1 MLPIGQLTLFLAL
14 GVALLLFFF
23 PLVGVYFRNERLIY
37 SARPLAVWLFLLILL
52 AFILL
57 GYTFWL
63 NDFSYLY
70 IANNSNTQLPWFY
83 QLTAIWGGHEGSM
96 LLWVFMLAFW
106 MMLVVLFTRQMPVEL
121 SSVTLAILG
130 GVIVCFLAFLIFTSS
145 PFARNIFGPIYNG
158 ADLNP
163 LLQDPGLIIHPP
175 LLYLGYVGFS
185 VPFAFVCALLTTG
198 HVDQI
203 SIRWV
208 RPWVLAAWLFLTLG
222 ITIGSW
228 WAYYELGWG
237 GWWFWDP
244 VENASLIPWILG
256 AALLHSLAM
265 TEKRNAFTL
274 WSVLLAIFTFA
285 LSVLGTFLV
294 RSGILT
300 SVHSFA
306 ADPKRGLFIL
316 LILAVITFS
325 GLLLLFLRAHKI
337 KQASSFG
344 LVSKETSILF
354 NNIFFAVGCF
364 VVLLGTLFPLIIDIL
379 ELGKISVGEGYFN
392 QYVVP
397 ISCLLLLVLGVG
409 PLLRFKEDNLARLKK
424 ELTIMAIS
432 SLVLGVGLNYLY
444 AKQLDFWVVV
454 GLTLSVWA
462 FWSIIFEIRHSQ
474 GRRHPGVA
482 GFFRTMW
489 QLNRSRKGMMVGHLG
504 FIALVI
510 GITLTTHYS
519 IERDVL
525 MRVGERIEIKQYGF
539 ELQGLEKLQ
548 GPNYFGDRGTVQV
561 FHQEKPL
568 MMMYPEK
575 RIYTVTGTPLS
586 EVALRASP
594 INDLYVA
601 MAEERG
607 PDTWALRIYVKPFVR
622 WIWIGGGIMAFG
634 AFLSITDY
642 RYRRRRTSR
651 TTGSSATESLTS
663 LT

>member
-14 GVALLLFFF
+14 GVALLLFLF

-106 MMLVVLFTRQMPVEL
+106 MMLVVLFARQMPVEL
-121 SSVTLAILG
+121 SSVTLAVLG
-130 GVIVCFLAFLIFTSS
+130 GIIVCFLAFLIFTSS
-145 PFARNIFGPIYNG
+145 PFARNVFGPIYNG

-203 SIRWV
+203 SIRWM

-337 KQASSFG
+337 KQTSSFS
-344 LVSKETSILF
+344 LVSKESSILF

-409 PLLRFKEDNLARLKK
+409 PLLRFKEDSLGRLKK
-424 ELTIMAIS
+424 ELTIMGIS
-432 SLVLGVGLNYLY
+432 SLVLGVAFSYLY

-454 GLTLSVWA
+454 GLTLSIWA

-474 GRRHPGVA
+474 GRRHPGFT
-482 GFFRTMW
+482 GFFRTLW
-489 QLNRSRKGMMVGHLG
+489 HLNRSRKGMMVGHLG
-504 FIALVI
+504 FIALAI
-510 GITLTTHYS
+510 GVTLTTHYS
-519 IERDVL
+519 IEKDVL
-525 MRVGERIEIKQYGF
+525 MRVGERIEIKRYGF

-561 FHQEKPL
+561 YYKDKPL

-586 EVALRASP
+586 EVALRPSP

-634 AFLSITDY
+634 AFLSMTDY
-642 RYRRRRTSR
+642 RYRRRRVPTAINTS
-651 TTGSSATESLTS
+651 SSEPLASPS
-663 LT
+663 